1 MRLVVQRVLEASVT
15 IDSDRVAAIGPGLLA
30 LVGFGAAD
38 TMSRTGLQRMARR
51 LAALRVFDD
60 AEGRLNRS
68 ISDIGGELLL
78 VPQITLTASMEGGNR
93 PSFHTAAAPAKAEG
107 LFAAFVTEVRA
118 KIPVVKTGVF
128 QAQMR
133 VALVND
139 GPVTIL
145 LEEELDGAEK
155 ADQPK

>member
-15 IDSDRVAAIGPGLLA
+15 VGADRVAAIGQGLLV
-30 LVGFGAAD
+30 LVGFAATD
-38 TMSRTGLQRMARR
+38 TASKTGLQRMARR
-51 LAALRVFDD
+51 LTALRVFDD

-68 ISDIGGELLL
+68 LSDIGGELLL
-78 VPQITLTASMEGGNR
+78 VPQITLTASVEGGNR
-93 PSFHTAAAPAKAEG
+93 PSFHTAAAPAEAEG

-118 KIPVVKTGVF
+118 KIPAMKTGVF
-128 QAQMR
+128 RAQMQ

-145 LEEELDGAEK
+145 LEEDLVDGAEK
-155 ADQPK
+155 TH